1 MIREAEMRDLDALV
15 NLFIAENQHN
25 ANLAPENVRV
35 TNDVLSEQEL
45 RDIILDEKQLLLVGE
60 REGMVTGALLGSITN
75 VRERRWTPSNG
86 YAYLE
91 ELVVDPSSRRQ
102 GVAQDLLAC
111 FEAWARSQGAQGAS
125 SIDLYVWSNNHEALG
140 FCDKSG
146 FKTKQHLLS
155 KKLHD

>member
-1 MIREAEMRDLDALV
+1 MIREAEMRDLEALV
-15 NLFIAENQHN
+15 NLFIVENRHN

-75 VRERRWTPSNG
+75 VRERRWTPSNC
-86 YAYLE
+86 YAYVE

-102 GVAQDLLAC
+102 GVAQQLLAC
-111 FEAWARSQGAQGAS
+111 FETWARSQGAS
-125 SIDLYVWSNNHEALG
+125 SIDLHVWSNNREALG
-140 FCDKSG
+140 FYDKSG

>member
-15 NLFIAENQHN
+15 NLFIAENRHN
-25 ANLAPENVRV
+25 ANLVPENVRV

-91 ELVVDPSSRRQ
+91 ELVVNPSSRRQ
-102 GVAQDLLAC
+102 GLAQELLAC

-125 SIDLYVWSNNHEALG
+125 SIDLHVWSNNHEALG

-146 FKTKQHLLS
+146 VKTKQHLLS

>member
-1 MIREAEMRDLDALV
+1 MIREAEMRDLDTLV
-15 NLFIAENQHN
+15 NLFIVENRHN

-60 REGMVTGALLGSITN
+60 REGMITGALLGSITN
-75 VRERRWTPSNG
+75 VRERRWTPSNC
-86 YAYLE
+86 YAYVE

-102 GVAQDLLAC
+102 GVAQELMAC
-111 FEAWARSQGAQGAS
+111 FEAWASSQSAS
-125 SIDLYVWSNNHEALG
+125 SIDLHVWSNNREALG
-140 FCDKSG
+140 FYDKSG